1 MKNKNT
7 KRTVFDNARKRRF
20 GKRFFIALFSVS
32 IICCFAVGG
41 TVAWLVD
48 QTAPIKNTF
57 TYGDINITLSETDT
71 GDNDGD
77 LNTNEYIM
85 VPGEAVAKDP
95 VVTVQAGSESNWLF
109 VQLNKSANF
118 DDFMTYDIADGWIL
132 LDGEENVYYQEVTK
146 LSEEQQFGVIK
157 DNIVTVKEDV
167 TKQMLNSL
175 TEDTLPTLTIT
186 AFAVQ
191 RANIESASD
200 AWALVE

>member
-1 MKNKNT
+1 
-7 KRTVFDNARKRRF
+7 
-20 GKRFFIALFSVS
+20 
-32 IICCFAVGG
+32 
-41 TVAWLVD
+41 
-48 QTAPIKNTF
+48 
-57 TYGDINITLSETDT
+57 
-71 GDNDGD
+71 
-77 LNTNEYIM
+77 M
-85 VPGEAVAKDP
+85 VPGDDVSKDP

-109 VQLNKSANF
+109 IQLSKSANF

-146 LSEEQQFGVIK
+146 LSEEQQFRVIK

-175 TEDTLPTLTIT
+175 TEETFPTLTIT

>member
-7 KRTVFDNARKRRF
+7 KRTVFDNTGKRRF

-48 QTAPIKNTF
+48 QTEPIKNTF

-85 VPGEAVAKDP
+85 VPGDDVSKDP

-109 VQLNKSANF
+109 VQLSKSANF

-175 TEDTLPTLTIT
+175 TEETFPTLTIT